1 MTVLLALRIRI
12 EQRNMPVSK
21 LLSVAQVSARLQCAC
36 STIRKL
42 IADGELR
49 ASRIS
54 SRTIRISETDLQAY
68 LDCRSNVSATA
79 VASAKAREVAQCQTT
94 S

>member
-1 MTVLLALRIRI
+1 MLALRIVI

-36 STIRKL
+36 STVRKL

-68 LDCRSNVSATA
+68 LDGRANVSAPA
-79 VASAKAREVAQCQTT
+79 VASARTREAAQCRTI

>member
-1 MTVLLALRIRI
+1 
-12 EQRNMPVSK
+12 MPVPK
-21 LLSVAQVSARLQCAC
+21 LLSVAQVSAKLQCAR
-36 STIRKL
+36 STVRKL

-68 LDCRSNVSATA
+68 LDGRANTSPLST
-79 VASAKAREVAQCQTT
+79 KTREAAQ
-94 S
+94 